1 MPSVPYISY
10 DAHFPREVLVLPHAR
25 YLRKSRCGE
34 AQELA
39 PCLVQW
45 TGCSG
50 GLHLVLVLCGG
61 SLKLRRQ
68 EFDILDSFRDGF
80 LRLESGLNVEGH
92 GV

>member
-1 MPSVPYISY
+1 M
-10 DAHFPREVLVLPHAR
+10 LPHAR

-34 AQELA
+34 AQGLA
-39 PCLVQW
+39 PCLLQW

-50 GLHLVLVLCGG
+50 GLHLVLVLRGS